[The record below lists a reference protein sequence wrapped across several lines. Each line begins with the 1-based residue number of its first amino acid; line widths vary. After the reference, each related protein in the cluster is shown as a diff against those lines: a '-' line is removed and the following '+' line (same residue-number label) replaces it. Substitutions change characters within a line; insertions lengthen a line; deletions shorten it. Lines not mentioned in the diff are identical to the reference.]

1 MADIFLTKDG
11 FATLELELKQL
22 QKVTLP
28 EIKKRMAN
36 AREDGDLSEN
46 NAWITAKE
54 EMEIARLR
62 VNELRSMLKTAQ
74 LVSDHEKNTPTV
86 RLGDE
91 VTLKMSTGSTMKIKI
106 VPTMEADPAANKLS
120 AESPIGKA
128 IVGKKAGDTVEIMT
142 PSGAQTAEIVK
153 KV

>member
-11 FATLELELKQL
+11 FASLELELKQL

-54 EMEIARLR
+54 EMEIARMR
-62 VNELRSMLKTAQ
+62 INELKSMLKTAQ
-74 LVSDHEKNTPTV
+74 LVTDSTKKTPTIQ
-86 RLGDE
+86 LGDE
-91 VTLKMSTGSTMKIKI
+91 VTLKLNTGTIKVKL
-106 VPTMEADPAANKLS
+106 VPTMETDPSANKLS
-120 AESPIGKA
+120 AESPVGRA
-128 IVGKKAGDTVEIMT
+128 IMGKKPGDTVEITT
-142 PSGAQTAEIVK
+142 PSGTETAEIVSK
-153 KV
+153 S